1 MLASILSKSPTG
13 EIGNSPGLAVSIITQ
28 VGFQGKTGLKSFKME
43 NIKPSKMIQKR
54 SKKKEKIKIIVKIC
68 QKTM

>member
-1 MLASILSKSPTG
+1 MLTSILSESPDEETDKT
-13 EIGNSPGLAVSIITQ
+13 PRLAASIIAQ
-28 VGFQGKTGLKSFKME
+28 VGFQGKTGLKSFKMQ